1 MDVWES
7 GLEVG
12 ALYVKTDKGLSGVRG
27 LFIPGCVVI
36 RVLYEVTLQDG
47 CRQTWL
53 SSRPSTGKLV
63 MLTP

>member
-1 MDVWES
+1 M
-7 GLEVG
+7 GQCVG
-12 ALYVKTDKGLSGVRG
+12 VCWGGGGHVLSGARG
-27 LFIPGCVVI
+27 HFIPGCVVI

-53 SSRPSTGKLV
+53 SSRPSKGKLV